1 MREAFG
7 KDFVGVDPSTKK
19 IYVQAEEDGEMMQVA
34 IAMTCPKT
42 PFTTESSIDG
52 FPTGNFSAP
61 DEFKP
66 AEITTQ
72 EIDNVRKLIQE
83 LGL

>member
-1 MREAFG
+1 M
-7 KDFVGVDPSTKK
+7 V
-19 IYVQAEEDGEMMQVA
+19 QVA

-42 PFTTESSIDG
+42 PFTTDAIDG

-66 AEITTQ
+66 AEITSE
-72 EIDNVRKLIQE
+72 EINNVRKLIKE

>member
-1 MREAFG
+1 M
-7 KDFVGVDPSTKK
+7 V
-19 IYVQAEEDGEMMQVA
+19 QVA

-42 PFTTESSIDG
+42 PFTVDDG
-52 FPTGNFSAP
+52 FSEGNFSAP

-66 AEITTQ
+66 AEITSD
-72 EIDNVRKLIQE
+72 EINNVRKLIQE

>member
-7 KDFVGVDPSTKK
+7 KDFIGVDLSTKK
-19 IYVQAEEDGEMMQVA
+19 IYVQAEEDGEMVQIA
-34 IAMTCPKT
+34 IALTCPKT
-42 PFTTESSIDG
+42 PFTVDDG
-52 FPTGNFSAP
+52 FSEGDFSAP

-66 AEITTQ
+66 AEITSD
-72 EIDNVRKLIQE
+72 EINNVRKLIQE